1 MVKDFLYSDKKIY
14 DSVHGFI
21 PFDEFE
27 KELIDTLAFQRLHY
41 IHQLGIAYLVY
52 PGATHTRFEHS
63 LGVMHLATMMFEKIC
78 RSVRPDVFHF
88 VPRKGSSDYLYWRRV
103 IRMASLCHDLGH
115 LPFSHVA
122 EKDLLGVAGHE
133 QWTLKIIDSDYL
145 KPVWDK
151 LCKIPAYLEELTE
164 RNIVEDI
171 KKISIGEVKWKAFTG
186 KVFSPW
192 ERIVSELITGD
203 FFGADRIDYLLR
215 DAKSTGVAYGL
226 FDYHQLIEMLRIL
239 PSPDRGG
246 DELFLGIDENGLE
259 SCEALLLARH
269 FMHRRIYEYASV
281 KAYNFHLRRYM
292 KAVYFKKMLE
302 SVDEFLSVSDTDV
315 ISALNKAAKDSSLPG
330 HKDAE
335 CVIFRQHRFRAI
347 SLPEDMDVSHLRNFK
362 EKYKLT
368 DADIDWEFHK
378 AEQPLEGFSF
388 PVSRRHVIIKKARDC
403 SDFLVKTFSK
413 KSNWVYISPE
423 HDLHL
428 VEFLEKRLL

>member
-1 MVKDFLYSDKKIY
+1 MS
-14 DSVHGFI
+14 
-21 PFDEFE
+21 
-27 KELIDTLAFQRLHY
+27 A
-41 IHQLGIAYLVY
+41 
-52 PGATHTRFEHS
+52 
-63 LGVMHLATMMFEKIC
+63 
-78 RSVRPDVFHF
+78 
-88 VPRKGSSDYLYWRRV
+88 
-103 IRMASLCHDLGH
+103 LCHDLGH

-122 EKDLLGVAGHE
+122 EKDLLGNTGHE
-133 QWTLKIIDSDYL
+133 KWTLKIIDSQYL

-151 LCKIPAYLEELTE
+151 LKASPAYLEDLVE

-171 KKISIGEVKWKAFTG
+171 KKISIGEAKWKEIIGTA
-186 KVFSPW
+186 FSPW

-226 FDYHQLIEMLRIL
+226 FDYHQLIETLRVL

-246 DELFLGIDENGLE
+246 DELLLGIDENGLE

-269 FMHRRIYEYASV
+269 FMHRRIYQYSSV

-302 SVDEFLSVSDTDV
+302 SVDDFLSISDTDV
-315 ISALNKAAKDSSLPG
+315 ISALNKAAKDPSLPG

-347 SLPEDMDVSHLRNFK
+347 ALPDSLELKHLSEFK
-362 EKYKLT
+362 TSNKLT
-368 DADIDWEFHK
+368 DADIDWEFHTV
-378 AEQPLEGFSF
+378 ETPPDRLSF
-388 PVSRRHVIIKKARDC
+388 PVSRRHVVIKKAKDC
-403 SDFLVKTFSK
+403 SDLLLKAFSK

-423 HDLHL
+423 YDLQL
-428 VEFLEKRLL
+428 VHFLEKWTV